1 MKRDQQIL
9 EAACRL
15 FVARGYSMVS
25 IDEIGAAAGVS
36 GPAIYRHFGAKSAIL
51 ATLCHASIDRLIAFV
66 GPKRVDPVEE
76 LEALLAGQARL
87 SIKHPELV
95 RIYESD
101 ERSLPKTLQ
110 ADVRRRQREHAK
122 RWVETLSALHPR
134 ASAAELEIAAFAAI
148 GLLLGASR
156 WPRSVRAHPA
166 LHDRL
171 VEAARNS
178 MGRYGVTAVKPAA
191 RKAILEDG

>member
-25 IDEIGAAAGVS
+25 IDEIGAATGVT

-51 ATLCHASIDRLIAFV
+51 ATLCHASIDRLIEFV
-66 GPKRVDPVEE
+66 GPKRLEPAEE
-76 LEALLAGQARL
+76 LEALLVGQARL

-95 RIYESD
+95 RVYESD
-101 ERSLPKTLQ
+101 ERSLPINLR
-110 ADVRRRQREHAK
+110 AEVRRRQREHTK
-122 RWVETLSALHPR
+122 RWVEALATLHPN
-134 ASAAELEIAAFAAI
+134 ASIVDLEIAAFAGI
-148 GLLLGASR
+148 GLLLSAAR
-156 WPRSVRAHPA
+156 WPRAVRAHPA
-166 LHDRL
+166 LTARL

-178 MGRYGVTAVKPAA
+178 MGCHAVTAVKRRA
-191 RKAILEDG
+191 